1 MPIIVNYAV
10 TTAST
15 HDSQIDLSI
24 VGTLV
29 YRDKGYAGAEPG
41 GVDATMD
48 RAAKNRSL
56 TIEELRRNRRIS
68 KKRFPGERPYSVIK
82 KIQRRAHVMVTLI
95 RRVRVKAMFFRFG
108 YNALTLLTLKK
119 KGVIA

>member
-24 VGTLV
+24 VGTPV
-29 YRDKGYAGAEPG
+29 YRDKGYAGAEPR

-48 RAAKNRSL
+48 KAAKNRPL

-68 KKRFPGERPYSVIK
+68 KKRSPGERPYSVIK
-82 KIQRRAHVMVTLI
+82 KIQRGAHVMVKLI
-95 RRVRVKAMFFRFG
+95 RRARMKAMFFCFG